1 MKRLFCAVK
10 IPLSDPI
17 EEVMGVFRQELASA
31 HINWVAT
38 QNLHLTLKFFGDT
51 PNQQLGP
58 ISEALFMAAADFP
71 PFSFTVEGCGTFG
84 SVRQPNVI
92 WLGIKNAGE
101 LIKLYHSINKH
112 LAPLGFVPDKKL
124 FTPHLT
130 IGRIKSL
137 HDTLTLR
144 SLESEY
150 CEERFALVKTSSFY
164 LMESFLRPQGPIYKV
179 VEEFRLGE
187 GHRA

>member
-10 IPLSDPI
+10 IPPTEAI
-17 EEVMGVFRQELASA
+17 EEVIGVFSQELGSA
-31 HINWVAT
+31 QIKWVAT

-51 PNQQLGP
+51 PNHQLGP
-58 ISEALFMAAADFP
+58 ITEALFMAASDFP

-92 WLGIKNAGE
+92 WLGIKNAQP
-101 LIKLYHSINKH
+101 LIDLYNLINQH
-112 LAPLGFVPDKKL
+112 LAPLGYVPDKKL

-137 HDTLTLR
+137 PDTLRLR

-150 CEERFALVKTSSFY
+150 CEEGFARVKTSSFY
-164 LMESFLRPQGPIYKV
+164 LMESFLRPQGPLYKV
-179 VEEFRLGE
+179 VEAFRLGE